1 MTHQKSKYRIL
12 ILLLICS
19 LLTDTTASARTKNK
33 KAESDLPYSLNIT
46 ETNLLLGDNITLS
59 VDGVTDENVTFKSS
73 DNSVVSLTPDDEDS
87 SSYECI
93 GEAIGTAT
101 ITVKIR
107 EKGFLFFN
115 NTSTTLN
122 CRINVSPKATS
133 IQFNRKQIRM
143 VPNTKHKVKITLR
156 PSITKEVPVLT
167 SSDPKVVK
175 ITKSGTRIK
184 AKAPGMAVITA
195 SIQNG
200 NTATCRVIV
209 TDKILSSNKTF

>member
-1 MTHQKSKYRIL
+1 MTHQKRKYRIL

-46 ETNLLLGDNITLS
+46 EANILLGDSITLS
-59 VDGVTDENVTFKSS
+59 VDGVTDESVSFKSS
-73 DNSVVSLTPDDEDS
+73 DNSIVSLTPDDEETS
-87 SSYECI
+87 CECGGESI
-93 GEAIGTAT
+93 GNAT
-101 ITVKIR
+101 VTVKIKQ
-107 EKGFLFFN
+107 KGFLFFN
-115 NTSTTLN
+115 NTATTLN

-143 VPNTKHKVKITLR
+143 APNTKQRVKITLR
-156 PSITKEVPVLT
+156 PSITKETPVLT
-167 SSDPKVVK
+167 SSDPKVVR
-175 ITKSGTRIK
+175 ITESGTRIK
-184 AKAPGMAVITA
+184 AKAPGTAVITA

-209 TDKILSSNKTF
+209 TDKILSSNKKS

>member
-1 MTHQKSKYRIL
+1 MTHQKRKYRVL

-46 ETNLLLGDNITLS
+46 ETDILLGDSITLS
-59 VDGVTDENVTFKSS
+59 VDGITDESVTFKSS
-73 DNSVVSLTPDDEDS
+73 DNSVVSLTPDDEKPS
-87 SSYECI
+87 CECSGESI
-93 GEAIGTAT
+93 GNAT
-101 ITVKIR
+101 VTVKIKQ
-107 EKGFLFFN
+107 KGFLFFN
-115 NTSTTLN
+115 NTATTLS

-143 VPNTKHKVKITLR
+143 APNTKQRVKITLR

-167 SSDPKVVK
+167 SSDPKVVR
-175 ITKSGTRIK
+175 ITESGTRIK
-184 AKAPGMAVITA
+184 AKAPGTAVITA
-195 SIQNG
+195 SIRNG

-209 TDKILSSNKTF
+209 TDKILSSNKKS